1 MADLG
6 SIRCAFAN
14 RIVGTAQSDRVT
26 RHVRAAQPSCVGKIL
41 SSRSRKLLADR
52 SRDRYRDRVG
62 KTIKVCLTNGGEDR
76 ETPWAHD
83 LGPVP
88 GRKGSRKVRLV
99 NVPFLHAKPTWGDV
113 IVVTPR
119 RGALTWDRASAPIL
133 VDGGRW
139 AMILEYAPEDVADGE
154 DEEDPCF
161 DALAQACAELEVVC
175 EGSFSPKGRPR
186 GRAYLA
192 VKQGTTDKAVMNH
205 LVRAELACQIT
216 QLFPEP
222 AKAVKRT
229 KKSARLAVPIKR
241 VARR

>member
-1 MADLG
+1 M
-6 SIRCAFAN
+6 
-14 RIVGTAQSDRVT
+14 
-26 RHVRAAQPSCVGKIL
+26 
-41 SSRSRKLLADR
+41 
-52 SRDRYRDRVG
+52 G

-83 LGPVP
+83 LGPAP
-88 GRKGSRKVRLV
+88 GLKGSRKVRLV

-119 RGALTWDRASAPIL
+119 RGALTWDRAAAPIL

-139 AMILEYAPEDVADGE
+139 AMILEYAPRDVEDGE

-161 DALAQACAELEVVC
+161 DALTQACAELEVVC

-192 VKQGTTDKAVMNH
+192 VKHGTTDKAVMNH

-216 QLFPEP
+216 QVFPRP
-222 AKAVKRT
+222 TMAVKRT
-229 KKSARLAVPIKR
+229 KKSARSAVRTKR
-241 VARR
+241 AVSR

>member
-1 MADLG
+1 
-6 SIRCAFAN
+6 
-14 RIVGTAQSDRVT
+14 
-26 RHVRAAQPSCVGKIL
+26 
-41 SSRSRKLLADR
+41 
-52 SRDRYRDRVG
+52 VG

-83 LGPVP
+83 LGPAP
-88 GRKGSRKVRLV
+88 GLKGSRRVRLV

-119 RGALTWDRASAPIL
+119 RGGLTWDRASAPI
-133 VDGGRW
+133 VSDGGRW
-139 AMILEYAPEDVADGE
+139 AMILEYAPRDVEDGE

-192 VKQGTTDKAVMNH
+192 VKQGTTARAVMAH
-205 LVRAELACQIT
+205 LARAELACRIT
-216 QLFPEP
+216 QVFPRP
-222 AKAVKRT
+222 AAATTTVRAVKRT
-229 KKSARLAVPIKR
+229 KKSARSAVRTKLAASR
-241 VARR
+241 